1 MTLRSSRILGSVLAV
16 SVGFFLF
23 YLGSNAV
30 SRGKRKSANAKTAA
44 PAKQPEVP
52 NDHEAK
58 MLAEEL
64 KRKPGHVPVLFRLAQ
79 LSEESGHPQDAA
91 RYLRDA
97 VKQEPDNADARLEL
111 GKVLFETGDVGG
123 AIEQT
128 KKILDKEP
136 NQADALYN
144 LGALYANLGN
154 SDLARQYWQRL
165 VESSPDSESGKRAK
179 ESLTRLVA
187 QAR

>member
-1 MTLRSSRILGSVLAV
+1 MTQHSTRILGSVLAA
-16 SVGFFLF
+16 SVGLFLF

-30 SRGKRKSANAKTAA
+30 SHSKRKAANPKPVAQKGQ
-44 PAKQPEVP
+44 PAVP

-91 RYLRDA
+91 RYLREA

-111 GKVLFETGDVGG
+111 GKVLYETGDVAGSLD
-123 AIEQT
+123 ET
-128 KKILDKEP
+128 KKILDKQP

-144 LGALYANLGN
+144 LGAVYANLGN
-154 SDLARQYWQRL
+154 ADLARQYWQRL
-165 VESSPDSESGKRAK
+165 VQSSPDSESGKRAK
-179 ESLTRLVA
+179 ESLGRLVA

>member
-1 MTLRSSRILGSVLAV
+1 MTQRSARVLGIVLAA
-16 SVGFFLF
+16 SVGVLVF
-23 YLGSNAV
+23 YLGANAV
-30 SRGKRKSANAKTAA
+30 SHSKLRSANAKPVASA
-44 PAKQPEVP
+44 KPAVP

-91 RYLRDA
+91 RYLREA
-97 VKQEPDNADARLEL
+97 VQQEPDNADARLEL

-123 AIEQT
+123 ALEQT
-128 KKILDKEP
+128 RKILDKQP
-136 NQADALYN
+136 DQADALYN

-154 SDLARQYWQRL
+154 ADLARQYWQRL
-165 VESSPDSESGKRAK
+165 VQSSPDSESGKKAK
-179 ESLTRLVA
+179 ESLNRLMA

>member
-1 MTLRSSRILGSVLAV
+1 MTRRSARILGLLLAV
-16 SVGFFLF
+16 SVAVFLF
-23 YLGSNAV
+23 YLGSNAM
-30 SRGKRKSANAKTAA
+30 SRSKRKSVAAKPVASA
-44 PAKQPEVP
+44 KPAVP
-52 NDHEAK
+52 DDHEAK

-79 LSEESGHPQDAA
+79 LSEESGHPRDAA
-91 RYLRDA
+91 RYLREA

-111 GKVLFETGDVGG
+111 GKVLFETGDAAG
-123 AIEQT
+123 ALEQT
-128 KKILDKEP
+128 KAILDKQP

-154 SDLARQYWQRL
+154 ADLARQYWQRL
-165 VESSPDSESGKRAK
+165 VQASPDSESGKRAK
-179 ESLTRLVA
+179 ESLSRLVA

>member
-1 MTLRSSRILGSVLAV
+1 VLAV
-16 SVGFFLF
+16 SVGLFLF
-23 YLGSNAV
+23 YLGLNAM
-30 SRGKRKSANAKTAA
+30 SRSKRKSVNAKPAA
-44 PAKQPEVP
+44 SADSTVP

-79 LSEESGHPQDAA
+79 LSEESGHPQEAA
-91 RYLRDA
+91 GYLREA

-111 GKVLFETGDVGG
+111 GKILFETGDLTG
-123 AIEQT
+123 ALDET
-128 KKILDKEP
+128 KKILDKQP

-154 SDLARQYWQRL
+154 ADLARQYWQRL
-165 VESSPDSESGKRAK
+165 VQSSPDSESGKRAK
-179 ESLTRLVA
+179 ESLSRLVA

>member
-1 MTLRSSRILGSVLAV
+1 MTQRSARILGIVLAA
-16 SVGFFLF
+16 SVGVLLF
-23 YLGSNAV
+23 YLGASAV
-30 SRGKRKSANAKTAA
+30 SRSKHKSVTAKPVDSAK
-44 PAKQPEVP
+44 PAVP

-91 RYLRDA
+91 RYLREA

-123 AIEQT
+123 ALEQT
-128 KKILDKEP
+128 KKILDKQP

-154 SDLARQYWQRL
+154 ADLARQYWQRL
-165 VESSPDSESGKRAK
+165 VQSSPDSESGKKAK
-179 ESLTRLVA
+179 ESLDRLVA

>member
-1 MTLRSSRILGSVLAV
+1 MTRRTARILGLVLAA
-16 SVGFFLF
+16 SVGLLLF
-23 YLGSNAV
+23 YLGSNAALR
-30 SRGKRKSANAKTAA
+30 SKRKSVNAKPVASA
-44 PAKQPEVP
+44 KPAVP

-91 RYLRDA
+91 RYLREA
-97 VKQEPDNADARLEL
+97 VKQEPDNADALLEL
-111 GKVLFETGDVGG
+111 GKVLFETGDVAG
-123 AIEQT
+123 ALEQT
-128 KKILDKEP
+128 KKILDKQP

-154 SDLARQYWQRL
+154 ADLARQYWQRL
-165 VESSPDSESGKRAK
+165 VQSSPDSESGKRAK
-179 ESLTRLVA
+179 ESLTRLMA

>member
-1 MTLRSSRILGSVLAV
+1 MAA
-16 SVGFFLF
+16 SVGLLLF
-23 YLGSNAV
+23 YLGASAV
-30 SRGKRKSANAKTAA
+30 SRSKRRSADRKPVASAK
-44 PAKQPEVP
+44 PAVP

-79 LSEESGHPQDAA
+79 LSEESGQPGEAA
-91 RYLRDA
+91 GYLRDA

-111 GKVLFETGDVGG
+111 GKVLFETGDVAG
-123 AIEQT
+123 ALDQT
-128 KKILDKEP
+128 KKILDKQP
-136 NQADALYN
+136 DQADALYN

-154 SDLARQYWQRL
+154 TDLARQYWQRL
-165 VESSPDSESGKRAK
+165 VQSSPDSESGKRAK